1 MKTHF
6 INRELSWLE
15 FNQRILNEALRV
27 DLPPL
32 DRLKF
37 LAITDSNL
45 DEFFQV
51 RLGGL
56 HTIYQNAPDFRDQH
70 GESIAEQ
77 ISAIE
82 MRSRRFAKAQAKLIR
97 KVLLPLLK
105 EEGIGRKKI
114 KELSEKEYA
123 WAEDYFKTFISPL
136 LTPLSLEGIN
146 SRELVPSLTICIALR
161 VLSRE
166 SELTRVVIIPLPP
179 NVDRLIELKKGGFLL
194 LEDLIAHFCGSLFP
208 EEIFAET
215 TYFRLTRN
223 TDIQANE
230 NNTEDFAKEIRQV
243 VDDRSQSFPVRLQLN
258 RDNLLTQELI
268 ALLEIDVP
276 RVHLSKAPLA
286 LKDFFALSQAKSYSH
301 LRSAS
306 TPGADSPY
314 LDPNRPVIETLQDRD
329 LILIHPY
336 QHYGPVLRF
345 IKEAADDPNVLAI
358 KQVLYRTAKNSQIVD
373 SLIRAAKSGKQVTA
387 LVEVK
392 ARFDEV
398 HNLDRAEELRR
409 AGAQVIYGVKGLK
422 THAKIALVIRQEGDT
437 LRRYVHIGTGNYNE
451 VTSKVYTDVSILT
464 ANPDVSHD
472 AVIFFNSVTGQTR
485 FTGFKTLIPA
495 PTQLKKKIIELIKF
509 ETSQAAGGKQA
520 SVHAKMNSLEDRDV
534 ITAIYQAA
542 DAGVEIKL
550 NVRGICC
557 LQPRENIEVISIV
570 DQYLEHMRVLSFHHG
585 GKQKIFITSADWM
598 SRNLSKRIELM
609 LPVRDE
615 HPKSILLKVL
625 DSCFRDNINAS
636 RILPDGSFERVAPEK
651 GEMSFRMQSR
661 LTEFFT
667 EKADAALQESD
678 LTLEPHF
685 PKEP

>member
-1 MKTHF
+1 MKTPF

-15 FNQRILNEALRV
+15 FNQRVLNEALRS
-27 DLPPL
+27 DLPLL

-56 HTIYQNAPDFRDQH
+56 HTIYQNAPNFQDQH

-82 MRSRRFAKAQAKLIR
+82 MRARRFAKAQAKLIR
-97 KVLLPLLK
+97 KELLPRLK
-105 EEGIGRKKI
+105 DEGLGRTKI

-123 WAEDYFKTFISPL
+123 WAEDYFTASVSPL

-146 SRELVPSLTICIALR
+146 SRELVPSLTVCIALR
-161 VLSRE
+161 VISKE
-166 SELTRVVIIPLPP
+166 NDPARVVIIPLPP
-179 NVDRLIELKKGGFLL
+179 NVDRIIELKKGGFLL

-208 EEIFAET
+208 GESFTET

-243 VDDRSQSFPVRLQLN
+243 VNDRSQSFPVRLQLN
-258 RDNLLTQELI
+258 RDNQLTQELI

-286 LKDFFALSQAKSYSH
+286 LKDFFALSQAEGYSH
-301 LRSAS
+301 LRSTS

-314 LDPNRPVIETLQDRD
+314 LDPSRPVIETLQDRD
-329 LILIHPY
+329 LILVHPY
-336 QHYGPVLRF
+336 QHYGPILRF

-358 KQVLYRTAKNSQIVD
+358 KQVLYRTAKDSQIVD
-373 SLIRAAKSGKQVTA
+373 ALIRAAKSGKQVTA

-409 AGAQVIYGVKGLK
+409 VGAQVIYGVKGLK

-451 VTSKVYTDVSILT
+451 VTSKFYTDVSILT
-464 ANPDVSHD
+464 AKPDVSHD
-472 AVIFFNSVTGQTR
+472 AALFFNSVTGQTR

-495 PTQLKKKIIELIKF
+495 PTQLKKKIIELIEF
-509 ETSQAAGGKQA
+509 ETAQAIAGRQA
-520 SVHAKMNSLEDRDV
+520 SIHAKMNSLEDRDV
-534 ITAIYQAA
+534 ITALYQAA
-542 DAGVEIKL
+542 DAGVNIQL

-557 LQPRENIEVISIV
+557 LKPRKNIEVISIV
-570 DQYLEHMRVLSFHHG
+570 DQYLEHMRILSFRHG
-585 GKQKIFITSADWM
+585 GKQRVFITSADWM
-598 SRNLSKRIELM
+598 RRNLCKRVELM

-615 HPKSILLKVL
+615 QPKSILLKVL
-625 DSCFRDNINAS
+625 DACFRDNTNAS
-636 RILPDGSFERVAPEK
+636 RILADGTSQRVSPKEGEAP
-651 GEMSFRMQSR
+651 FRMQSV

-667 EKADAALQESD
+667 EKADAALLESN
-678 LTLEPHF
+678 LTLEPHL
-685 PKEP
+685 PKDL